1 MDMND
6 TISSLISRKIISAS
20 IAGSIFAIL
29 LWFVF
34 PVSLAED
41 ANSIGEYLW
50 GFVSLIPVY
59 LMYSF
64 PVILVYGTV
73 TSIISDFLAG
83 LISKGKLKKLE
94 IYVSAIFHLLF
105 GSILLWVSLLASI
118 IYFVVDRFFVK
129 KKGDYKW
136 SQALLSLA
144 LPLLLWIVFMGIIWF
159 ADFSKNWMD
168 YLVN

>member
-1 MDMND
+1 MND

-20 IAGSIFAIL
+20 IAGSVFAIL
-29 LWFVF
+29 CGFVF
-34 PVSLAED
+34 PSFVGED
-41 ANSIGEYLW
+41 ADTMREYMW
-50 GFVSLIPVY
+50 GVVSMIPVY

-64 PVILVYGTV
+64 PIILVYATV

-83 LISKGKLKKLE
+83 LILRGKLKKLE

-118 IYFVVDRFFVK
+118 IYFVVDRFWVK
-129 KKGDYKW
+129 KKGSHKW

-144 LPLLLWIVFMGIIWF
+144 LPLLLWIIFMGIIWF
-159 ADFSKNWMD
+159 ADFSKNWTE

>member
-1 MDMND
+1 MKG
-6 TISSLISRKIISAS
+6 TVSSLLSRKIISAS
-20 IAGSIFAIL
+20 IAGSLFAIL

-50 GFVSLIPVY
+50 GFVSLTPVY

-64 PVILVYGTV
+64 PVILVYGTA
-73 TSIISDFLAG
+73 TSILSDFLAG
-83 LISKGKLKKLE
+83 LISRGKLKKLE
-94 IYVSAIFHLLF
+94 IYIAALFHLLF

-129 KKGDYKW
+129 KKGEHKW

-144 LPLLLWIVFMGIIWF
+144 LPLLLWIVCMGIIWF
-159 ADFSKNWMD
+159 EDFSKNWTE
-168 YLVN
+168 YLVY